1 MTQTVIAL
9 LSIIAGILGANI
21 FGWFISK
28 YSVGLIG
35 NTIAG
40 VFGSILFIKS
50 FGRLGFN
57 PNSIMESGELNVVL
71 FSVNIIVSLIGGG
84 IAVFIASKL
93 KSKMNKDQ
101 T

>member
-57 PNSIMESGELNVVL
+57 PNSIMESGVFNELL
-71 FSVNIIVSLIGGG
+71 FSINIVVSLIVGAL
-84 IAVFIASKL
+84 AVFIASKL

>member
-9 LSIIAGILGANI
+9 LSIIAGIIGANI

-35 NTIAG
+35 NTITG
-40 VFGSILFIKS
+40 VFGSIFFIKT

-57 PNSIMESGELNVVL
+57 PDSIMESGVFNELL
-71 FSVNIIVSLIGGG
+71 FSVNIVVSISGGAL
-84 IAVFIASKL
+84 AVFIASKL
-93 KSKMNKDQ
+93 KTKMNKDQ